1 MSEKLFKY
9 ATQMAKEAVKLD
21 KQGKQ
26 KLAVQKYIQAADI
39 LMRFLKL
46 TKNPAL
52 RKTCYEKAEQ
62 YVQRAKELQGISPGL
77 SVVSEK
83 AAGKAITKEDQA
95 LQEAISDTIITEKPS
110 VEWEDVANLETAKQA
125 LREAVIL
132 PMLRPDIF
140 TGAREPWRGL
150 LLVGPPGCGKTL
162 LAKAVANECNA
173 TFFSADAASLV
184 SKWLGESEKLVA
196 TLFTVARRGSPSVI
210 FIDEVDALATVRS
223 GDEVGGERR
232 MKTQL
237 LIEMDGVRKRKGEQ
251 VVVLGATNRPWD
263 LDPAFRRRFE
273 KRIYVPL
280 PDKEGRR
287 EIFRIHVRGI
297 EIAPD
302 ADFDE
307 LATLTEGYSGSDIA
321 LICRD
326 AAMMPI
332 RELDTAGTLT
342 RKDITVRPVDREDF
356 IKSMKKIKPTVS
368 PDELQKYEE
377 WTKDYASE

>member
-1 MSEKLFKY
+1 MSDKLFKY

-46 TKNPAL
+46 TENPAL
-52 RKTCYEKAEQ
+52 RKVCYDKAEQ
-62 YVQRAKELQGISPGL
+62 YVQRAKELQGVTPGL
-77 SVVSEK
+77 PAVSEK
-83 AAGKAITKEDQA
+83 AAGKALTKEDQA

-150 LLVGPPGCGKTL
+150 LLIGPPGCGKTL

-184 SKWLGESEKLVA
+184 SKWLGESEKLVS
-196 TLFTVARRGSPSVI
+196 TLFTVARNSSPSVV

-297 EIAPD
+297 EIASD
-302 ADFDE
+302 VDFDE

-342 RKDITVRPVDREDF
+342 RKDIKVRSVNREDF
-356 IKSMKKIKPTVS
+356 LKSMKKVKPTVS

-377 WTKDYASE
+377 WTKEYASE

>member
-1 MSEKLFKY
+1 MSDKLFKY

-46 TKNPAL
+46 TENPAL
-52 RKTCYEKAEQ
+52 RKVCYDKAEQ
-62 YVQRAKELQGISPGL
+62 YVQRAKELQGVTPGL
-77 SVVSEK
+77 PAVSEK
-83 AAGKAITKEDQA
+83 AAGKALTKEDQA

-150 LLVGPPGCGKTL
+150 LLIGPPGCGKTL

-184 SKWLGESEKLVA
+184 SKWLGESEKLVS
-196 TLFTVARRGSPSVI
+196 TLFTVARNSSPSVV

-297 EIAPD
+297 EIASD
-302 ADFDE
+302 VDFDE

-342 RKDITVRPVDREDF
+342 RKDIKVRSVNREDF
-356 IKSMKKIKPTVS
+356 LKSMKKAKPTVS

-377 WTKDYASE
+377 WTKEYASE

>member
-1 MSEKLFKY
+1 MSDKLFKY

-26 KLAVQKYIQAADI
+26 KLAVQKYIHAADI

-46 TKNPAL
+46 TENPAL
-52 RKTCYEKAEQ
+52 RKVCYDKAEQ
-62 YVQRAKELQGISPGL
+62 YVQRAKELQGVTPGL
-77 SVVSEK
+77 PAVSEK
-83 AAGKAITKEDQA
+83 AAGKALTKEDQA

-150 LLVGPPGCGKTL
+150 LLIGPPGCGKTL

-184 SKWLGESEKLVA
+184 SKWLGESEKLVS
-196 TLFTVARRGSPSVI
+196 TLFTVARNSSPSVV
-210 FIDEVDALATVRS
+210 FVDEVDALATVRS

-237 LIEMDGVRKRKGEQ
+237 LIEMDGIRKRKGEQ

-297 EIAPD
+297 EIASD
-302 ADFDE
+302 VDFDE

-342 RKDITVRPVDREDF
+342 RKDIKVRSVNREDF
-356 IKSMKKIKPTVS
+356 LKSMKKVKPTVS

-377 WTKDYASE
+377 WTKEYASE

>member
-1 MSEKLFKY
+1 MSDKLFKY

-26 KLAVQKYIQAADI
+26 KLAVQKYIHAADI

-46 TKNPAL
+46 TENPAL
-52 RKTCYEKAEQ
+52 RKVCYDKAEQ
-62 YVQRAKELQGISPGL
+62 YVQRAKELQGVTPGL
-77 SVVSEK
+77 PAVSEK
-83 AAGKAITKEDQA
+83 AAGKALTKEDQA

-150 LLVGPPGCGKTL
+150 LLIGPPGCGKTL

-184 SKWLGESEKLVA
+184 SKWLGESEKLVS
-196 TLFTVARRGSPSVI
+196 TLFTVARNSSPSVV

-297 EIAPD
+297 EIASD
-302 ADFDE
+302 VDFDE

-342 RKDITVRPVDREDF
+342 RKDIKVRSVNREDF
-356 IKSMKKIKPTVS
+356 LKSMKKVKPTVS

-377 WTKDYASE
+377 WTKEYASE

>member
-21 KQGKQ
+21 KQGKK

-62 YVQRAKELQGISPGL
+62 YVQRAKELQGISPGV

-83 AAGKAITKEDQA
+83 EAGKAITKEDQA
-95 LQEAISDTIITEKPS
+95 LQQAISDTIITEKPS

-162 LAKAVANECNA
+162 LAKAVANECDA

-196 TLFTVARRGSPSVI
+196 TLFTVARKGSPSVV

-297 EIAPD
+297 EIASD
-302 ADFDE
+302 VDFDE

-342 RKDITVRPVDREDF
+342 KKDITVRPLKREDF
-356 IKSMKKIKPTVS
+356 IRSMKKIKPTVA
-368 PDELQKYEE
+368 PDELQKYDE
-377 WTKDYASE
+377 WTKKYASE

>member
-21 KQGKQ
+21 KEGKP

-280 PDKEGRR
+280 PDNEGRR

-302 ADFDE
+302 VDFDE

-342 RKDITVRPVDREDF
+342 RKDIMVRPVNREDF

-377 WTKDYASE
+377 WTKEFASE

>member
-302 ADFDE
+302 VDFDE

>member
-1 MSEKLFKY
+1 MSDKLFKY

-26 KLAVQKYIQAADI
+26 KLAVQKYIHAADI

-46 TKNPAL
+46 TENPAL
-52 RKTCYEKAEQ
+52 RKVCYEKAEQ
-62 YVQRAKELQGISPGL
+62 YVQRAKELQGVTPGL
-77 SVVSEK
+77 PAVSEK
-83 AAGKAITKEDQA
+83 AAGKALTKEDQA

-150 LLVGPPGCGKTL
+150 LLIGPPGCGKTL

-184 SKWLGESEKLVA
+184 SKWLGESEKLVS
-196 TLFTVARRGSPSVI
+196 TLFTVARSSSPSVV

-263 LDPAFRRRFE
+263 LDPGFRRRFE

-287 EIFRIHVRGI
+287 EIFKIHVRGI
-297 EIAPD
+297 EIASD
-302 ADFDE
+302 VDFDE

-342 RKDITVRPVDREDF
+342 RKDIKVRSVDREDF
-356 IKSMKKIKPTVS
+356 LKSMKKVRPTVS

-377 WTKDYASE
+377 WTKEFASE

>member
-1 MSEKLFKY
+1 MSEKLLKY

-21 KQGKQ
+21 KEGKQ

-62 YVQRAKELQGISPGL
+62 YVQRAKELQGIGPGL

-83 AAGKAITKEDQA
+83 EAGKAITKEDQA
-95 LQEAISDTIITEKPS
+95 LQQAISDTIITEKPS
-110 VEWEDVANLETAKQA
+110 VEWEDVANLESAKQA

-140 TGAREPWRGL
+140 TGARQPWRGL

-162 LAKAVANECNA
+162 LAKAVANECDA

-196 TLFTVARRGSPSVI
+196 TLFTVARRGSPSVV

-297 EIAPD
+297 EIASD
-302 ADFDE
+302 VDFDE

-342 RKDITVRPVDREDF
+342 RKDITVRPVKREDF
-356 IKSMKKIKPTVS
+356 IRSMKKIKPTVS
-368 PDELQKYEE
+368 PDELQKYDE
-377 WTKDYASE
+377 WTKKYASE

>member
-1 MSEKLFKY
+1 MSDKLFKY

-26 KLAVQKYIQAADI
+26 KLAVQKYIHAADI

-46 TKNPAL
+46 TENPAL
-52 RKTCYEKAEQ
+52 RKVCYEKAEQ
-62 YVQRAKELQGISPGL
+62 YVQRAKELQGVTPGL
-77 SVVSEK
+77 PAVSEK
-83 AAGKAITKEDQA
+83 AAGKALTKEDQA

-150 LLVGPPGCGKTL
+150 LLIGPPGCGKTL

-184 SKWLGESEKLVA
+184 SKWLGESEKLVS
-196 TLFTVARRGSPSVI
+196 TLFTVARSSSPSVV

-263 LDPAFRRRFE
+263 LDPGFRRRFE

-287 EIFRIHVRGI
+287 EIFKIHVRGI
-297 EIAPD
+297 EIASD
-302 ADFDE
+302 VDFDE

-342 RKDITVRPVDREDF
+342 RKDIKVRSVDREDF
-356 IKSMKKIKPTVS
+356 LKSMKKVRPTVS
-368 PDELQKYEE
+368 PDELEKYEE
-377 WTKDYASE
+377 WTKEFASE